1 MKLSLI
7 TRRAVTF
14 LLAVALI
21 CTLCLYGCS
30 EKKSTV
36 LISGMA
42 EGNTIIPSLN
52 TDIDLSAEIQELNAE
67 KKYEYVLDNEVFY
80 GEYSGTL
87 VSPYYNCD
95 ADIYIASGTNGK
107 EIEFHVNRRKNKVVV
122 YTLAYR
128 NGYTTTQEKSYEECL
143 QIAKE
148 KLSEFDGGIFEQVFK
163 ETHMKAVYIPE
174 CGNTYSYYFR
184 KMIDEKETNI
194 IVQIDV
200 NTDGLVVLVNASSI
214 FEFDGNDESV
224 IRAASKNVENL
235 LEKVK
240 NRLLSEVKNGNKE
253 NISFAIQRSSFCKL
267 KDGNIYVLCEVE
279 IRTVDTHK
287 VDYVQVLVSV

>member
-21 CTLCLYGCS
+21 CLYGCS

-107 EIEFHVNRRKNKVVV
+107 IKSW
-122 YTLAYR
+122 YT
-128 NGYTTTQEKSYEECL
+128 
-143 QIAKE
+143 
-148 KLSEFDGGIFEQVFK
+148 
-163 ETHMKAVYIPE
+163 H
-174 CGNTYSYYFR
+174 
-184 KMIDEKETNI
+184 
-194 IVQIDV
+194 
-200 NTDGLVVLVNASSI
+200 
-214 FEFDGNDESV
+214 
-224 IRAASKNVENL
+224 
-235 LEKVK
+235 
-240 NRLLSEVKNGNKE
+240 
-253 NISFAIQRSSFCKL
+253 
-267 KDGNIYVLCEVE
+267 
-279 IRTVDTHK
+279 
-287 VDYVQVLVSV
+287 

>member
-1 MKLSLI
+1 MKKAGLLI
-7 TRRAVTF
+7 I
-14 LLAVALI
+14 ALI

-42 EGNTIIPSLN
+42 EGNIIIPSLKA
-52 TDIDLSAEIQELNAE
+52 DIDLSSEFKELHA
-67 KKYEYVLDNEVFY
+67 KRKYEYVLGNEVFY
-80 GEYSGTL
+80 GEYFGSL

-128 NGYTTTQEKSYEECL
+128 NGYTTTQERSYEECL

-184 KMIDEKETNI
+184 KMIDEKESNI
-194 IVQIDV
+194 IVQVDV
-200 NTDGLVVLVNASSI
+200 NTDGLVVLINASAI
-214 FEFDGNDESV
+214 FEFESNDEAV
-224 IRAASKNVENL
+224 LRTASKNEEEL
-235 LEKVK
+235 LDEIKK
-240 NRLLSEVKNGNKE
+240 RLLSEVESESKE
-253 NISFAIQRSSFCKL
+253 KISFTIQRSSFCKL
-267 KDGNIYVLCEVE
+267 KDGNIYIMCEVE
-279 IRTVDTHK
+279 ISAVDAPV
-287 VDYVQVLVSV
+287 VDYVQVLVRV